1 MIDWVIMGRCVPAL
15 LGVAAVAA
23 IFLAA
28 GCGPVAQKPSIEQK
42 IYATRDWQSTG
53 LQVQPGDSIDI
64 RAQGTWLYTP
74 GEYHGPEGHARYPAP
89 SSYPFPGAPGGVL
102 LARFGN
108 GDADHPIVIGRN
120 ITMVQVNWDG
130 ELAFRINDDYLADND
145 GFVLV
150 SVSIYKGIGPK

>member
-1 MIDWVIMGRCVPAL
+1 MRRLAPAL
-15 LGVAAVAA
+15 LAMVAVV
-23 IFLAA
+23 LVVVVVVY
-28 GCGPVAQKPSIEQK
+28 GQTAQRTTVEQK

-53 LQVQPGDSIDI
+53 LQVHSGDTIAI

-74 GEYHGPEGHARYPAP
+74 DEYHGPEGHARYPAP

-130 ELAFRINDDYLADND
+130 ELAFRINDDYLVDND
-145 GFVLV
+145 GFVV
-150 SVSIYKGIGPK
+150 VKVSIYKGISPR